1 MSQGRTAR
9 ETQLWEMQ
17 LTSSYPHFGEGPPL
31 KGLNKED
38 GIQQGKS
45 WEASEMRQLVLLMQ
59 EDGLKTQE
67 SPGSGGWR
75 RPASRPRH
83 CPQVGAPTVRTRR
96 SAGRPS
102 LKAKSGRGD
111 LKG

>member
-1 MSQGRTAR
+1 MSQERTAR

-45 WEASEMRQLVLLMQ
+45 
-59 EDGLKTQE
+59 
-67 SPGSGGWR
+67 
-75 RPASRPRH
+75 
-83 CPQVGAPTVRTRR
+83 
-96 SAGRPS
+96 
-102 LKAKSGRGD
+102 
-111 LKG
+111 